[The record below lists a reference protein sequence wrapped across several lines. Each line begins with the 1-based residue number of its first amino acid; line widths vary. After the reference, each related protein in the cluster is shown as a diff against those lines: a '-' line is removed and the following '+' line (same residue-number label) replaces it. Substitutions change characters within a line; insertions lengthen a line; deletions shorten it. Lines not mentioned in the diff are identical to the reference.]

1 MLSKNQMSMF
11 LKTQMLCIIVNDA
24 LMSYVLTVFDFRLH
38 NYYWP
43 RIFILL
49 NINCTILRKCA
60 QYIVLFF
67 NCLKFKTKCS
77 PFAVK
82 FLLIKFLVPLTNWCF
97 FKSILYNCF
106 LLSSAFLQYFLL
118 TNLMMVF
125 LEPLLDLPILWH
137 SSTSLDSTLTSISE
151 RIDVTVDSSSE
162 SWTLSGMPEITKL
175 FLLPYCSRA
184 SWEDS
189 IKATLFSNC
198 WHLTRSLSFSSC
210 SLLMTVSFRLIVSSF

>member
-1 MLSKNQMSMF
+1 MK
-11 LKTQMLCIIVNDA
+11 I
-24 LMSYVLTVFDFRLH
+24 
-38 NYYWP
+38 
-43 RIFILL
+43 
-49 NINCTILRKCA
+49 
-60 QYIVLFF
+60 
-67 NCLKFKTKCS
+67 
-77 PFAVK
+77 
-82 FLLIKFLVPLTNWCF
+82 LVPLTKWCF
-97 FKSILYNCF
+97 FKSILFNCF
-106 LLSSAFLQYFLL
+106 LLSSAFLHCILL

-137 SSTSLDSTLTSISE
+137 SSTSLDSTLTSVSE

-162 SWTLSGMPEITKL
+162 SWILSGMPEITKL

-210 SLLMTVSFRLIVSSF
+210 SLLMTVSFRLIISSFKLLILLIILASRIWRHSLLTTGSEC